1 MTSYE
6 GPPKFN
12 SFRRYFNQ
20 IYSDKMLNKLIITL
34 AEKSLFSILAEC
46 VIWLKCWKFSK
57 KSSWRFHCESSDKSI
72 IYWFFQQIT
81 QSFWLFSSFINS
93 VTLSF
98 TIFERKLLFLRFLYI
113 FQKGKVFKVLISWF
127 CGGSKRSFIFN
138 LEKSGTVEKVSPF

>member
-1 MTSYE
+1 MILSFSKVPPKLRTQSFCANSLFILFWNVRIFLIKWAIILEFGKRLFYLASKTTCVPCYLNENDRTSYE

-46 VIWLKCWKFSK
+46 VTWLKCWKFSK
-57 KSSWRFHCESSDKSI
+57 KLSWRFHCESSDKSI

-81 QSFWLFSSFINS
+81 QSFW
-93 VTLSF
+93 
-98 TIFERKLLFLRFLYI
+98 
-113 FQKGKVFKVLISWF
+113 
-127 CGGSKRSFIFN
+127 
-138 LEKSGTVEKVSPF
+138 